1 MANHKEIKKSAKN
14 IDRTRIHPTF
24 PPSDNPI
31 YPAQA
36 PAPSPDSG
44 LNPNPDVANY

>member
-14 IDRTRIHPTF
+14 VDRTKIHPAF

-31 YPAQA
+31 YPPSPATQA
-36 PAPSPDSG
+36 PDPS
-44 LNPNPDVANY
+44 LNNDPNIVY